1 MDKSAISFALNK
13 NEAGFLTGFVLSAV
27 ETNAECFCM
36 TFPFAQAKG
45 KARVEF
51 VDDKIRF
58 VHDGIGPDETPE
70 QLGIY
75 GGSEGGVYESPIEVT
90 DATALTDFFERRGA
104 YEGMEIRFRLERAWG
119 KGFSLAAVPK

>member
-1 MDKSAISFALNK
+1 MDHSAITFAPNK
-13 NEAGFLTGFVLSAV
+13 NDEGVLMGFSLTAV
-27 ETNAECFCM
+27 ETYAECFCV
-36 TFPFAQAKG
+36 TFPYAQAKG

-58 VHDGIGPDETPE
+58 IHDGIGSDETPE

-90 DATALTDFFERRGA
+90 DATSLADFFARRGI
-104 YEGMEIRFRLERAWG
+104 YEGMDIRFRLEQAWG
-119 KGFSLAAVPK
+119 KGFSLAAKPK

>member
-1 MDKSAISFALNK
+1 MDKSAITFALNK
-13 NEAGFLTGFVLSAV
+13 SDEGTLMGFSLKAV
-27 ETNAECFCM
+27 ETYAECFCI

-58 VHDGIGPDETPE
+58 IHDGIGSDETPD

-75 GGSEGGVYESPIEVT
+75 GGSDGGVYESHIEAT
-90 DATALTDFFERRGA
+90 DATALADFFARRGA
-104 YEGMEIRFRLERAWG
+104 YEGMDIRFQLEQAWG
-119 KGFSLAAVPK
+119 KGFSLVAKPK